1 MGKIDKS
8 KWSGIELFEF
18 FSTQD
23 PKYGKIL
30 NQAYL
35 EIGDDIYTLLERAEK
50 EGKKIVLVEQ
60 RKGVDDPPL
69 SVEIA

>member
-1 MGKIDKS
+1 MKTNWTGT
-8 KWSGIELFEF
+8 ELLEF
-18 FSTQD
+18 YSTQD
-23 PKYGKIL
+23 PEYCKIL

-35 EIGDDIYTLLERAEK
+35 EIGDMIYALLEQAEK

-60 RKGVDDPPL
+60 KKGVDDPPL

>member
-1 MGKIDKS
+1 MMKANWTGVELLEFYS
-8 KWSGIELFEF
+8 K
-18 FSTQD
+18 QD
-23 PKYGKIL
+23 PEYCKIL

-35 EIGDDIYTLLERAEK
+35 EIGDKIYTLLEQAEK

-60 RKGVDDPPL
+60 KMVVDDPPL